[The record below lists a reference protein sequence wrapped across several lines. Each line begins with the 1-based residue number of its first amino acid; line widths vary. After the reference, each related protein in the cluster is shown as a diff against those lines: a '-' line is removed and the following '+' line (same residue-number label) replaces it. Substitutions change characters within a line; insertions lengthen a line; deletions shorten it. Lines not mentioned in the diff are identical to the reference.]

1 MASAIEIIEFKRPD
15 NRDNNLYLTGIFG
28 NFDEGELV
36 SKLTEIFSQ
45 YGLLYE
51 VQTMLGKFTM
61 PACQTEDQPET
72 SSKSYYAFIKYYSTK
87 AAELARTEMNGQPL
101 FTKGHAISIRVANP
115 RKSFDMSQHSL
126 PLWKCRE
133 LADYYLGFNSW
144 SNTITSIVEDDDFQ
158 EEGSDNTAST
168 IRYMCITKLELPR
181 HDVQTEGLG
190 IGEADYN
197 PKDVST
203 KGSAIAQAKKIA
215 YRRASENAFS
225 KLVLV
230 VFGDGRVMVE
240 VNNTQPDLLEYINDD
255 LDEEL
260 IKVNQLEAVETEDS
274 ADQTDEGAVDTS
286 ELDQINAQML
296 LDLEQDV

>member
-101 FTKGHAISIRVANP
+101 FTKGHAI
-115 RKSFDMSQHSL
+115 
-126 PLWKCRE
+126 
-133 LADYYLGFNSW
+133 
-144 SNTITSIVEDDDFQ
+144 SIVEDDDFQ